1 MIARRLITLLLL
13 FTGAIAAQAQ
23 RSDLHFI
30 NFSSKDGL
38 SANTVN
44 VILKDRFG
52 YMWFG
57 TDDGLSKFDGTRF
70 TVYNHNATDSST
82 IPANGVMALYEDN
95 DGNLWVGTGKGLSRY
110 DREHD
115 VFRYINATMGLSAR
129 AICADYKGNLWI
141 GSYSGL
147 FRYQPS
153 NGSST
158 YYSAYD
164 GGKSHLAS
172 NAILSIFEDS
182 QKRLWVGSNA
192 GLHIYQRA
200 TDDFLRFDG
209 RRSDSLISDKTIKA
223 IYEDRSGNIWIGTGD
238 GGVNKLPPGGSGFQS
253 YKSREGYANTLSSNR
268 IFSIAEEENGHLWV
282 GTEKGLNILD
292 PKTGNIQQVT
302 ENARDKYSLKGNSVR
317 SIYIDKRGIYWL
329 GIHQSGISKYDK
341 NLAAFHLVQSNPFDP
356 AGLTAPKVTSFAIAP
371 NEDLFVGT
379 DGGGLNLY
387 HRKSGLFDRL
397 KIGRQPLTVLAL
409 ERVGNEL
416 WIGTFMQGIYVLNVV
431 TGNIRQYHKDD
442 GVSQLANNEIFSLR
456 KDRHGNVW
464 VGTNGKGVQVFVP
477 AKKVFLGLEDFL
489 GATQGDKV
497 PSGGYIRAIE
507 EDKDGTIWMAAP
519 GRGIDMYNPS
529 TNTFRMYGRYH
540 TGLPIEEALTLLVS
554 KDNVLWAGTAGR
566 GLCRL
571 DFRKNEFKLFSS
583 AQGLANEVVQKILQD
598 RTGRLWLSTNKG
610 ISSFSESAAVFRN
623 YTCENGLQ
631 RSAFLYGAG
640 LQTPDGKLFFGG
652 LEGFNYFSPGELK
665 QNKNIPNVVF
675 TGLTVDNM
683 EVKPDKQSPI
693 DRDIAIAR
701 QVNLDYK
708 QNFSISFA
716 ALDFTNPQECRY
728 MYWLEGFDRS
738 WNKIGEARNAVF
750 TNLDPGNYT
759 LHVKAYNPNNGWTTQ
774 DATMSIYIKPPFWRT
789 GYAYAVYI
797 LLTALAIWSIRYRGI
812 RRLQRKFAAEQERR
826 QITQLIEEERKEA
839 ERQRAFDEIKI
850 KFLTNLSHE
859 FRTPI
864 ALIAGPVQSLIE
876 GEENHDKKQQLS
888 IVKRNTRRLLNLVN
902 QLLDFRKLEQQELR
916 LNATPGDIITFIREV
931 VESFKDL
938 ADRRHIQLLFNSTLE
953 SYYTDFDKDKIER
966 ILFNL
971 LSNAF
976 KFTGRD
982 GQVSLDVS
990 KEADSGDIVISI
1002 ADNGIGMSGED
1013 QTKIFGRF
1021 FQGETHPDIM
1031 NQGSGIGLSITKEFV
1046 KLHGGTIE
1054 VNSRYGSGSIFTV
1067 RLPLEALE
1075 CTVVAPVQED
1085 AANALS
1091 LATAT
1096 AEAKDG
1102 KDAGT
1107 CLTVLL
1113 IEDNEDFRTYLRNH
1127 LKNQYKI
1134 IEAVDGKEGWQKAL
1148 STHPHVIVS
1157 DISMPYIDGITLS
1170 KKIKADK
1177 RTAHIPIILLT
1188 ALTGDAYQLNG
1199 LRTGAS
1205 DYLTK
1210 PFSAEIL
1217 KVKIQNLATLNET
1230 LKETYSKR
1238 FQVATLQP
1246 AVESENEKLLL
1257 KITRFIEEN
1266 IDDDKLSVEKLAKH
1280 LFISRATLYN
1290 KVVDLTGETPVEFI
1304 RSVRLNKAAE
1314 LLANSDLRMSEIA
1327 YTVGF
1332 LTPNYFA
1339 RAFKTKFNMSPS
1351 EYASLKKRST
1361 G

>member
-1 MIARRLITLLLL
+1 MIASRLIILLLS
-13 FTGAIAAQAQ
+13 GAIAAHAQ

-70 TVYNHNATDSST
+70 TVYNHHAADSLT
-82 IPANGVMALYEDN
+82 IPSNVVMALYEDKA
-95 DGNLWVGTGKGLSRY
+95 GNLWVGTGKGLARY

-115 VFRYINATMGLSAR
+115 VFCYINATLGLSAR
-129 AICADYKGNLWI
+129 AICADHRGNLWI

-147 FRYQPS
+147 FRYQPG

-158 YYSAYD
+158 YYSAED

-182 QKRLWVGSNA
+182 QKRLWIGSNA
-192 GLHIYQRA
+192 SLHIYQPA

-209 RRSDSLISDKTIKA
+209 RRPDSLISDKTIKT
-223 IYEDRSGNIWIGTGD
+223 IYEDHSGNIWIGTGD
-238 GGVNKLPPGGSGFQS
+238 GGVNKLPPGGTGFQS
-253 YKSREGYANTLSSNR
+253 YKSREGQTNTLSSNR

-292 PKTGNIQQVT
+292 PETGNIQQVT
-302 ENARDKYSLKGNSVR
+302 ENARDKYSLKGNSIR

-356 AGLTAPKVTSFAIAP
+356 AGLSAPKVTSFAMAG
-371 NEDLFVGT
+371 NGDVYVGT

-416 WIGTFMQGIYVLNVV
+416 WIGTFMQGIYILNTA
-431 TGNIRQYHKDD
+431 TGAVKHYNKED
-442 GVSQLANNEIFSLR
+442 GVCGLKNNEIFSLR

-477 AKKVFLGLEDFL
+477 SKKVFLDLRDFL
-489 GATQGDKV
+489 GATQGDKI

-507 EDKDGTIWMAAP
+507 EDQDGTIWMAAP
-519 GRGIDMYNPS
+519 GRGIDMYSPA

-540 TGLPIEEALTLLVS
+540 TGLPIDETITLLVAE
-554 KDNVLWAGTAGR
+554 DNILWAGTAGR

-571 DFRKNEFKLFSS
+571 DFRKKDFKIFSA
-583 AQGLANEVVQKILQD
+583 AQGLASEVVLKILQD
-598 RTGRLWLSTNKG
+598 SAGQLWLSTNKG
-610 ISSFSESAAVFRN
+610 ISSFSELGSAFRN

-631 RSAFLYGAG
+631 RSAFSFGAG
-640 LQTPDGKLFFGG
+640 LHTPDGKLFFGG

-683 EVKPDKQSPI
+683 EVKPGKQSPI
-693 DRDIAIAR
+693 DRDIAITR

-708 QNFSISFA
+708 QNFSFSFA
-716 ALDFTNPQECRY
+716 ALDFTNPLECQY

-738 WNKIGEARNAVF
+738 WNKIGAAKNAVF

-759 LHVKAYNPNNGWTTQ
+759 LHVKAYNPNSGWTSQ
-774 DATMSIYIKPPFWRT
+774 DATMSVYIKPPFWRT
-789 GYAYAVYI
+789 GYAYACYV
-797 LLTALAIWSIRYRGI
+797 LLAAFSIWSIRYRGI
-812 RRLQRKFAAEQERR
+812 RRLQRKFAAEQERQ
-826 QITQLIEEERKEA
+826 QIRQLIEEERKEA
-839 ERQRAFDEIKI
+839 ERQRAFDEVKI

-864 ALIAGPVQSLIE
+864 SLIAGPVQTLIE
-876 GEENHDKKQQLS
+876 NEESHDKKQQLS
-888 IVKRNTRRLLNLVN
+888 MVKRNTRRLLNLVN

-982 GQVSLDVS
+982 GQVSLDVR

-1002 ADNGIGMSGED
+1002 TDNGIGMSGEE
-1013 QTKIFGRF
+1013 QAKIFDCF
-1021 FQGETHPDIM
+1021 FQGDTHPGIM

-1046 KLHGGTIE
+1046 KLHGGTID
-1054 VNSRYGSGSIFTV
+1054 VNSQYGSGSIFTV
-1067 RLPLEALE
+1067 RLPLEELE
-1075 CTVVAPVQED
+1075 CPAAVPTRED
-1085 AANALS
+1085 FPYMS
-1091 LATAT
+1091 LLTAVP
-1096 AEAKDG
+1096 AEVESAKNEG
-1102 KDAGT
+1102 A

-1148 STHPHVIVS
+1148 SGHPHVIVS
-1157 DISMPYIDGITLS
+1157 DISMPYMDGITLS
-1170 KKIKADK
+1170 KKLKADK

-1205 DYLTK
+1205 DFLTK

-1217 KVKIQNLATLNET
+1217 KVKIQNLALLNET

-1266 IDDDKLSVEKLAKH
+1266 IDDDKLSVEQLAKH

-1351 EYASLKKRST
+1351 EYASLKKRPT